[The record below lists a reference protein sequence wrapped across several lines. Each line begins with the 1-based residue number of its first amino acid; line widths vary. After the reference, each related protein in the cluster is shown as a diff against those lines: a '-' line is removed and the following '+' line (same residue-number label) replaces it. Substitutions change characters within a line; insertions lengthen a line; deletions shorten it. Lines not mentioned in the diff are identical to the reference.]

1 MFVTSALAVAFLP
14 ACLGLSVPSNAETGQ
29 TIIHEAPIPV
39 PVVLGVMSRCP
50 DALLCESVFDRVISK
65 VGHEKVDLSLTFI
78 GTRNR
83 SEPEY
88 GATCKHGPG
97 ECLGNIHELCAI
109 AHTPSSQQWWPFLQ
123 CINYE
128 GSGRIGLDK
137 VSRDCAAV
145 SGIDWEG
152 SGIAKCVSGKEGKK
166 LLRKSIKRTKKMGIK
181 NSCTILINNAL
192 RCIRDSKWKQ
202 CDEGHEPV
210 DFVDTINKEYAK
222 LNPPTSK

>member
-1 MFVTSALAVAFLP
+1 MRRWTSALPSSARKSPFILSFVPLISATILP
-14 ACLGLSVPSNAETGQ
+14 LILPPITSVLNPS
-29 TIIHEAPIPV
+29 
-39 PVVLGVMSRCP
+39 
-50 DALLCESVFDRVISK
+50 
-65 VGHEKVDLSLTFI
+65 
-78 GTRNR
+78 RNR

-88 GATCKHGPG
+88 GVTCKHGPE

-128 GSGRIGLDK
+128 GSSRIGLDK

-152 SGIAKCVSGKEGKK
+152 SGIAKCVSGKEGRK

-181 NSCTILINNAL
+181 
-192 RCIRDSKWKQ
+192 
-202 CDEGHEPV
+202 
-210 DFVDTINKEYAK
+210 
-222 LNPPTSK
+222 